1 MEKSWKKYFNSNY
14 WVKHPLLIRTLQW
27 AKKTSFIGFYG
38 VPVYDVAV
46 FIYKESMRDDITTR
60 ANSMSFSFFLA
71 LFPTMIFLFTLL
83 PLIPTTA
90 NYALDIR
97 ESINGLLPA
106 ASEEY
111 LFGVVDDIVS
121 RQRSGLLSFGLILA
135 VFFASNG
142 MMSMMKG
149 FEKANTKT
157 FKTRHWLKKRF
168 IAIALTVLIVFIF
181 IVSSVMIVLGHV
193 IINLLD
199 KYLRLDDLA
208 VFGFS
213 ALRWIVVVMLIY
225 ASVSVLYRYGPAVR
239 KRFSFFSLGATIAS
253 LLIILSSLGFSYFVS
268 NFGQYNELYGSI
280 GALIVTL
287 LWFNLI
293 CFILLVGFEL
303 NASIAVN
310 RDLKKSIETTS

>member
-1 MEKSWKKYFNSNY
+1 M
-14 WVKHPLLIRTLQW
+14 
-27 AKKTSFIGFYG
+27 
-38 VPVYDVAV
+38 YDVLV

-60 ANSMSFSFFLA
+60 ANSMAFSFFLA

-90 NYALDIR
+90 EYALDIR
-97 ESINGLLPA
+97 ESINGILPTS
-106 ASEEY
+106 SEEY
-111 LFGVVDDIVS
+111 LFNVVDDIIS

-142 MMSMMKG
+142 MLSMMKG
-149 FEKANTKT
+149 FEKADTKT

-168 IAIALTVLIVFIF
+168 IAIVLTILIVFIF

-193 IINLLD
+193 IINFIDEFLNLD
-199 KYLRLDDLA
+199 AIA

-213 ALRWIVVVMLIY
+213 AMRWLIVIMLIY
-225 ASVSVLYRYGPAVR
+225 SSVAVIYRYGPAVR
-239 KRFSFFSLGATIAS
+239 KRFAFFSLGATITT

-287 LWFNLI
+287 LWFNII

-310 RDLKKSIETTS
+310 RDLKESFEAPA